1 MTSLLWRSCGPSPS
15 TWSQW
20 PSCRSS
26 SWSAR
31 PGRRRPSPPTT
42 CSSWASTAPCTSSTG
57 SGAST
62 SRASSTSSPW
72 WPASSRPSCTAT
84 SSTCTSRKFSR
95 ERSSVCPR
103 KCQRPPAA
111 SVLRVLGQN
120 SYHSKGSRCL
130 MRKIGNSALLLR
142 IVISGSVRT
151 QRERT
156 RRFLFNASCLTF
168 FYYYVQRFFYTKELN
183 AVLIKS
189 VCSFN
194 WG

>member
-1 MTSLLWRSCGPSPS
+1 MTFSYFRTLFIDTQVRCLVLI
-15 TWSQW
+15 
-20 PSCRSS
+20 RSS
-26 SWSAR
+26 FPWTLLCGVLYEKLLGV
-31 PGRRRPSPPTT
+31 GRRKLKHIRMSDLLF
-42 CSSWASTAPCTSSTG
+42 SSLSLNLQ
-57 SGAST
+57 
-62 SRASSTSSPW
+62 
-72 WPASSRPSCTAT
+72 
-84 SSTCTSRKFSR
+84 FSR

-168 FYYYVQRFFYTKELN
+168 FYYYVQRFFYTKKLN

-194 WG
+194 WGQFQK